1 VISEVLL
8 RLVRCPDCL
17 GTLADGVD
25 ALTCTNCGRRCARGP
40 GYLDLRP
47 SATFTEQTKYLDEAL
62 HADARHETVSPA
74 LLQAGVRQWML
85 KRLLRPARGDTIVD
99 LGCGSGRSLV
109 WNHARGATIVGIDV
123 APYFAQE
130 ALERGDLVLGDLRR
144 LPFADGA
151 FSKGY
156 ALDVF
161 EHLSR
166 EALDG
171 VLAEIARVMRPGG
184 HVFVYSHVRKNSWLA
199 GGLKAVNALARR
211 LERLGLVDLRQER
224 LRKSDHLNPLADI
237 PDLER
242 VVGHAGFRIARI
254 RYYTPL
260 IGAFVEN
267 ILMRMAERAV
277 GWSEGRKGASLRSAE
292 GSAPG
297 GAEGGALRAEGTGGS
312 ASSGAEG
319 GALRAEGTGGASLRS
334 PEGEL
339 RSEGSTPGGVEGG
352 ALRAEGQAAREARL
366 ARTAAKRRLAQKGP
380 LFYALKGLTAMMMLD
395 VWVFGRV
402 RTGPFFV
409 LLERLPSAGRG
420 QAGS

>member
-1 VISEVLL
+1 MISEALL

-17 GTLADGVD
+17 GTLADGPD
-25 ALTCTNCGRRCARGP
+25 ALTCMNCGRRCARGP

-47 SATFTEQTKYLDEAL
+47 SATFTERTKYLDEAL

-85 KRLLRPARGDTIVD
+85 RRLLRPARGDMIVD

-109 WNHARGATIVGIDV
+109 WNHASGATIVGIDV

-151 FSKGY
+151 FNKGY

-171 VLAEIARVMRPGG
+171 VLVEIARVMRPGG
-184 HVFVYSHVRKNSWLA
+184 QVFVYSHVRKNSWLA

-224 LRKSDHLNPLADI
+224 LRKSDHVNPLVDI

-242 VVGHAGFRIARI
+242 AVGLAGFRIARI

-267 ILMRMAERAV
+267 VLMRMAERALARR
-277 GWSEGRKGASLRSAE
+277 GPAP
-292 GSAPG
+292 SAPG
-297 GAEGGALRAEGTGGS
+297 GARPSAAGGSTPSVVEGGTSLRSAGGS
-312 ASSGAEG
+312 ASGGAEEE
-319 GALRAEGTGGASLRS
+319 ALRA
-334 PEGEL
+334 
-339 RSEGSTPGGVEGG
+339 
-352 ALRAEGQAAREARL
+352 ARTLAKQRL
-366 ARTAAKRRLAQKGP
+366 AGKGP
-380 LFYALKGLTAMMMLD
+380 LYYTLKGVTAMMTLD

-409 LLERLPSAGRG
+409 LLEREPSVSHG
-420 QAGS
+420 QGGP